1 MEAGWRGR
9 WRGRWKQGGGEGEG
23 EGGEEGGEEGEGE
36 SEEECGVEGGEEG
49 DSPPVLFPQPCERLM
64 LEAAGFS
71 PPPCPASP
79 EQGRRGGVG
88 S

>member
-1 MEAGWRGR
+1 MEAGWRRR
-9 WRGRWKQGGGEGEG
+9 WRGRWKK
-23 EGGEEGGEEGEGE
+23 GEGE
-36 SEEECGVEGGEEG
+36 SEEEGGVEGGEEGGEEG